1 MRGRETEQDKIRG
14 AFWVNVCEGRATVTV
29 LRVCGALHVW
39 TVYKK
44 FTVWVYECIYVR
56 VCCISECMA
65 FWVQWECTNGRTL
78 EMKCTECS
86 WSAAKSGFQSCLE
99 AYYLLA
105 IILALFF
112 FPLHFP
118 HFPLRVSLSIY
129 YFHTLFIDWASH
141 PGLHWLLTKSLYPG
155 SENEDTRISVV
166 AGWLWTIYVVPP
178 SPAVQWRER
187 NKGRWHVTTSSLD
200 LYQATA
206 PEAVWMRH

>member
-1 MRGRETEQDKIRG
+1 MHIQ
-14 AFWVNVCEGRATVTV
+14 
-29 LRVCGALHVW
+29 
-39 TVYKK
+39 
-44 FTVWVYECIYVR
+44 YVR

-78 EMKCTECS
+78 EMKCAECS

-99 AYYLLA
+99 ALLSTLYYSSSLL
-105 IILALFF
+105 
-112 FPLHFP
+112 FPSPFSSLLSP
-118 HFPLRVSLSIY
+118 CLSISVSLSIY

-141 PGLHWLLTKSLYPG
+141 PRLHWLPTKSLYPR

-166 AGWLWTIYVVPP
+166 AGWLWTFYVVPP
-178 SPAVQWRER
+178 SPAVQWREW

-200 LYQATA
+200 LYQAPV